1 MEKGQLI
8 IISGFAGTGKGT
20 LVKKLLELYNES
32 YVLSISATTRAPRPG
47 EEDGREYF
55 FKTPEEFERMV
66 RDGELLEHATFVGN
80 SYGTPAAFVESC
92 RASGRNVILEIEIQG
107 AMEVKKKVEDAIL
120 IFLLPPD
127 ATELERRLRGR
138 GTESEDVIRRRLS
151 RAYEE
156 SEGIG
161 AYDYI
166 VVNDD
171 IDSCAQRTHAI
182 ISAAAF
188 APLRQRDFIARLRQD
203 LEQYSREEG

>member
-127 ATELERRLRGR
+127 AAELERRLRGR

-188 APLRQRDFIARLRQD
+188 APRSSLPRFARL
-203 LEQYSREEG
+203 